1 MEREKVND
9 FNFVFVFFLT
19 DVSNYCKDQKIRLLV
34 NVYYY
39 KNNMP
44 VVVVSCVVVIVV
56 VVFHVL
62 Y

>member
-9 FNFVFVFFLT
+9 FNFVFFFFLT

-34 NVYYY
+34 NVDYY
-39 KNNMP
+39 KKN
-44 VVVVSCVVVIVV
+44 VGVVVSCVVVIVV

>member
-9 FNFVFVFFLT
+9 FNFLVFFFFLT

-39 KNNMP
+39 KN
-44 VVVVSCVVVIVV
+44 IKEI
-56 VVFHVL
+56 
-62 Y
+62 